1 MKKVLLVFKDKKI
14 ITKNHEFWD
23 DKLSLKFIVHKIF
36 LTDLLHLTNLEII
49 KLINKKI
56 FTEKIDF
63 TIFEGDH
70 VDIIDETFLELITND
85 TIKGLF
91 LGDDNEWH
99 DVNKVNAS
107 KCDFVLTSC
116 PISKLKFDEFGIR
129 SLFVPI
135 EANGNIWKNYN
146 LDKKIDILFF
156 GREKKIRNIFL
167 KNLEEKGIKV
177 FKVDPYMEISNT
189 NEKLVKLINQS
200 KIVLNLSAS
209 KKSKRFWSRS
219 KSYDYQYLFKG
230 RILISSFCKTLCLT
244 EYDPA
249 ASLLFTKNEL
259 PQFKNVNE
267 CVELINMYLSD
278 ETKLKNTAQKFY
290 DKGQIYLDINY
301 INKIQDF
308 LIKIKKRDIV
318 NSYIDIW
325 YILIHIKQMYRSRY
339 KTNNLIA
346 IAKQFIENFFL
357 YKNKKKWNFFVY
369 IFFSFIFFLRFLP
382 FFPFKWIRSIIFTNG
397 QTRE

>member
-1 MKKVLLVFKDKKI
+1 MKQVLLVFKDKKK

-56 FTEKIDF
+56 FTKKIDF

-70 VDIIDETFLELITND
+70 VDIIDETFLELITNN

-116 PISKLKFDEFGIR
+116 PISKLKFDEFNVR

-146 LDKKIDILFF
+146 LDKNIDVLFF
-156 GREKKIRNIFL
+156 GREKRIRNIFF
-167 KNLEEKGIKV
+167 KKLEEKGIKI
-177 FKVDPYMEISNT
+177 FRVDPYMEISNT
-189 NEKLVKLINQS
+189 NEKLAKLINQS

-219 KSYDYQYLFKG
+219 NSYDYLYLFKG
-230 RILISSFCKTLCLT
+230 RILISSFCQTLCLT

-259 PQFKNVNE
+259 PQFKNVDE
-267 CVELINMYLSD
+267 CVELISMYLSD
-278 ETKLKNTAQKFY
+278 ETKLKNTTQKFY

-308 LIKIKKRDIV
+308 LIKIKKKDIV
-318 NSYIDIW
+318 NSYIDTW

-339 KTNNLIA
+339 KKNNLIT
-346 IAKQFIENFFL
+346 IAKQFLENFSL
-357 YKNKKKWNFFVY
+357 YKNKKKSNFLVY
-369 IFFSFIFFLRFLP
+369 IFFSFIFFLRYLP
-382 FFPFKWIRSIIFTNG
+382 FFPFKWIRSIIFTES
-397 QTRE
+397 RK